1 MLRSWKSLVVAAVV
15 ALSLLGTRFATACP
29 FCSSP
34 SLTLAEQVANSDA
47 TALVQ
52 WVSATKPV
60 EGQDDGSTVFA
71 VKQILRNYK
80 DGFKVGDKITLP
92 RYRAAKVG
100 DLSMVLGTQT
110 GKANNIEW
118 GSPLEVTD
126 ASFNYIAHAPSP
138 ETPAAKRLEY
148 YSKFLE
154 FSDELISNDAYGEF
168 ANAPYADIALIADKL
183 PRDMIRKWVTSPQ
196 TPATRLGLYG
206 LLMGLCGT
214 AEDAKLIEAKI
225 TTPTDDFR
233 LGIDGLISGY
243 LLLTGSKGLNLIDE
257 TKLRNKDVKFSET
270 YAAMSAVRFMWQY
283 GEGRIEKER
292 LRESMRILL
301 DRPELADL
309 VIADL
314 CRWKDWSIQDR
325 LMKIY
330 GEGEFNVP
338 SMKRAIVRYMLVGSR
353 DVPKEAVAGDNSKL
367 PEHVE
372 KARKY
377 LAALRVKDEKT
388 VAEAELYFL
397 PGDR

>member
-1 MLRSWKSLVVAAVV
+1 MSHSCKSLAIAAVV
-15 ALSLLGTRFATACP
+15 TLSLLATQFAAACP

-34 SLTLAEQVANSDA
+34 SLTLAEQVAQSDA

-52 WVSATKPV
+52 WVSGTKAT
-60 EGQDDGSTVFA
+60 EGTEGSTVFE
-71 VKQILRNYK
+71 VKQILRNFK
-80 DGFKVGDKITLP
+80 DSLKVGDKITLP

-100 DLSMVLGTQT
+100 DLSLVLGTQT

-118 GSPLEVTD
+118 GSPLEVTE

-148 YSKFLE
+148 YAKFLE
-154 FSDELISNDAYGEF
+154 FSDELVSNDAYGEF
-168 ANAPYADIALIADKL
+168 ANAPYADIALMAGKL
-183 PRDMIRKWVTSPQ
+183 PRDKIRKWVTSTE

-206 LLMGLCGT
+206 LLIGLCGT
-214 AEDAKLIEAKI
+214 PDDAKLVEAKI
-225 TTPTDDFR
+225 VAATDDYR

-243 LLLTGSKGLNLIDE
+243 LLLTGEKGLTVIDN

-283 GEGRIEKER
+283 GEGKIEKER

-330 GEGEFNVP
+330 GEGEFNIP
-338 SMKRAIVRYMLVGSR
+338 SMKRAIVRYMLVGSK
-353 DVPKEAVAGDNSKL
+353 DVPKEVVAGDKTKL

-377 LAALRVKDEKT
+377 LAELRMKDEKT